1 MLTGAPAELEGARFL
16 LDVALDEAATSPGM
30 HTYAEKH
37 MYVYVY
43 HIYIYTLHI
52 SILVHIYIYIHIRI
66 YIYAHQNPACSG
78 IKTEDES
85 NTGHPQIHNTI
96 QIYAELT

>member
-1 MLTGAPAELEGARFL
+1 MFMST
-16 LDVALDEAATSPGM
+16 
-30 HTYAEKH
+30 
-37 MYVYVY
+37 
-43 HIYIYTLHI
+43 IYIYTLHI
-52 SILVHIYIYIHIRI
+52 SILVHIYIYTYTYI